1 MNSLASVFIA
11 SSKFT
16 FISSKGHPISMGFY
30 TFFNIA
36 DFFPFLK
43 NFEIF
48 QNLKNYNFFEFS
60 QKFMCI
66 HHGMIILHM
75 PNKKVP
81 H

>member
-36 DFFPFLK
+36 DFFLFIVVEAQPITLFSIHTFLMLLDL
-43 NFEIF
+43 FPE
-48 QNLKNYNFFEFS
+48 
-60 QKFMCI
+60 
-66 HHGMIILHM
+66 
-75 PNKKVP
+75 
-81 H
+81 